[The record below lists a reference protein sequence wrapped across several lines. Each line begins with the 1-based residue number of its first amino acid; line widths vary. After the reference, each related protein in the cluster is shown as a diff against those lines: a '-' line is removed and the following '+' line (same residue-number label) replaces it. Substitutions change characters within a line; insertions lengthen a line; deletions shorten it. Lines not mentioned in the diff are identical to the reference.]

1 MMLISAMTLKSEF
14 SIENCTSF
22 CCTKDN
28 HIDGVQINHEMI
40 SIQCSIDTNF
50 SSLSLKIGAHDFF
63 SLVFLGVMKSCQMTK
78 TYLLVHNIIGEVM
91 WHVTYYLSQWLL
103 IASVR
108 KIHTHTLVVI

>member
-40 SIQCSIDTNF
+40 SIQCSIDTNV

-63 SLVFLGVMKSCQMTK
+63 FFGISWCDEIMSNDK
-78 TYLLVHNIIGEVM
+78 NIFI
-91 WHVTYYLSQWLL
+91 S
-103 IASVR
+103 S
-108 KIHTHTLVVI
+108 